1 MKKIYRNRSKGWFFS
16 ARKGK
21 KMAKNDF
28 SVIACII
35 LSYLYESIKRGESAN
50 PDYLTNEFF
59 HTNEVYF
66 DFILGELYKKGYI
79 DGCKVIETKDSS
91 CLFLY
96 EDFHI
101 TMAGIEYLGNNESMN
116 KAKAFISGAHGW
128 IDSLL
133 TVLQLGTLFGIK

>member
-1 MKKIYRNRSKGWFFS
+1 
-16 ARKGK
+16 
-21 KMAKNDF
+21 MAKNDF
-28 SVIACII
+28 PVIACII
-35 LSYLYESIKRGESAN
+35 LSYLYETIKKGEAAN
-50 PDYLTNEFF
+50 IDYLNSQYF
-59 HTNEVYF
+59 HTNDTYF
-66 DFILGELYKKGYI
+66 DFILRELYKNGYI
-79 DGCKVIETKDSS
+79 DGCKIIETKDSS

-101 TMAGIEYLGNNESMN
+101 TMAGIEYLENNESMN